1 MNSRAKTMRIALF
14 FDMEAPILDPKE
26 PQGLADELPRRSRE
40 SPEGSPLGPRAPL
53 NISLIR
59 TLTGQSDP

>member
-1 MNSRAKTMRIALF
+1 MNNRAHTKRIALF
-14 FDMEAPILDPKE
+14 SVMEVSSFDPKE
-26 PQGLADELPRRSRE
+26 PQGLADELPRRSPE